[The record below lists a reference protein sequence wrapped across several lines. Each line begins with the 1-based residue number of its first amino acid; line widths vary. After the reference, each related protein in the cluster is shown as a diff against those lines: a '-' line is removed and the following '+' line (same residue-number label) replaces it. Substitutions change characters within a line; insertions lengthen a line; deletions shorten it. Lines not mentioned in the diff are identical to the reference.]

1 MPRPRN
7 EPPSPSSIAPAVVR
21 YARDAGLDVGL
32 LAMRFGLPADVEER
46 DEVAVGPAIPS
57 ELLEWVARARG
68 EPYLGLRLGAAMPVR
83 RYGFA
88 ELAVR
93 ASATRRQALVL
104 LARYAPMLHT
114 GFEASF
120 EEGEASDEGS
130 GEGSGEGRWILRTPG
145 SPRGVGRQVH
155 ELALAHALAHALGHP
170 RAGSGVRIGA
180 TRVWFAHA
188 RPPDLEPIHAFF
200 GTRELAFGCPDS
212 GIALDRAALD
222 GPMEGVDARMLAT
235 AEPLAD
241 EALKARAIAGAG
253 APLSG
258 RVAARLAATLPG
270 GTDVADVA
278 GALHMS
284 ARTLQRRLEEEG
296 TRFTELLD
304 RVRLERARLELGHPE
319 RSLTEIA
326 FRLGFGDLATFSR
339 AFKRWTGKPPG
350 QWRSG

>member
-21 YARDAGLDVGL
+21 YARGAGLDVGL

-46 DEVAVGPAIPS
+46 DEVAVGPEIPS
-57 ELLEWVARARG
+57 ALLEWVARARG
-68 EPYLGLRLGAAMPVR
+68 EPDLGLRLGAAMPVR

-120 EEGEASDEGS
+120 EEGACA
-130 GEGSGEGRWILRTPG
+130 GERSGEGRWILRTPRA
-145 SPRGVGRQVH
+145 PRGVGRQVH
-155 ELALAHALAHALGHP
+155 ELALAHALSHC
-170 RAGSGVRIGA
+170 RAGSGARIA
-180 TRVWFAHA
+180 PTRVWFAHA

-200 GTRELAFGCPDS
+200 GTRELAFGSPEN
-212 GIALDRAALD
+212 GIALGRAVLD
-222 GPMEGVDARMLAT
+222 APMEGVDARMLAT

-284 ARTLQRRLEEEG
+284 PRTLQRRLEEEG

>member
-1 MPRPRN
+1 VAPGVPN
-7 EPPSPSSIAPAVVR
+7 E
-21 YARDAGLDVGL
+21 
-32 LAMRFGLPADVEER
+32 M
-46 DEVAVGPAIPS
+46 
-57 ELLEWVARARG
+57 LEWVARARG
-68 EPYLGLRLGAAMPVR
+68 EPDLGLRLGAAMPVR

-120 EEGEASDEGS
+120 EEGASSEVSEGA
-130 GEGSGEGRWILRTPG
+130 GDGRWMLRTPRA
-145 SPRGVGRQVH
+145 PRGLGRQVH
-155 ELALAHALAHALGHP
+155 ELALAHALAHC
-170 RAGSGVRIGA
+170 RAGSGVRIAA

-212 GIALDRAALD
+212 GIALARAVLD
-222 GPMEGVDARMLAT
+222 APMEGVDARMLAT

-241 EALKARAIAGAG
+241 EALKARAIAGGG

-284 ARTLQRRLEEEG
+284 PRTLQRRLEEEG

-304 RVRLERARLELGHPE
+304 RVRLERARVELGHPE